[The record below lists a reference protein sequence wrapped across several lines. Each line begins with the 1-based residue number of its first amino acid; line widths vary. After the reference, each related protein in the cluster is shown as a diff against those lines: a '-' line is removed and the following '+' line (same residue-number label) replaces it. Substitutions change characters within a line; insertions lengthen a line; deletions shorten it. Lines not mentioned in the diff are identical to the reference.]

1 MSRASRSPR
10 SASSASGEERT
21 VRISWVGATLKRP
34 MPGGPCLSCFADSL
48 VLPSAF
54 SSSTWKRSATCF
66 VSLVVTV
73 KRPHMAASLATRS
86 GGRPGLAVLA
96 VPLHRAPQT
105 VAQVDLGPPSRQLPQ
120 LGRVDELPVDL
131 PGRVAGAAD
140 VRLDA
145 GSGELADQPH
155 HLGDRVG
162 LLPTGVEGLA
172 RGRTPGPQRLLDR
185 EVGSN
190 RVIDVEK
197 IALRA
202 AVG

>member
-10 SASSASGEERT
+10 SASSASGEART

-34 MPGGPCLSCFADSL
+34 IPGGPCLSCFADSL

-73 KRPHMAASLATRS
+73 KRPHMAASLAMGS
-86 GGRPGLAVLA
+86 GGRPGLRVLA
-96 VPLHRAPQT
+96 VPLDCARQP
-105 VAQVDLGPPSRQLPQ
+105 VAQLDLRPPSRHLPQ

-131 PGRVAGAAD
+131 PGRVPGATD

-145 GSGELADQPH
+145 SPGELADQPH
-155 HLGDRVG
+155 DLRDRMR
-162 LLPTGVEGLA
+162 LLPAGVEGLA
-172 RGRTPGPQRLLDR
+172 CRRAPVPRRALDR
-185 EVGSN
+185 EIGSD
-190 RVIDVEK
+190 RVIDVE
-197 IALRA
+197 
-202 AVG
+202 